1 MPISPDLRKV
11 HESGS
16 EVRFAHPH
24 AKAWP
29 GAVIGVAMIAI
40 AFVALEG
47 GGRWVLF
54 ALGALFAYGGFSSAL
69 HRMELTL
76 DLSRRRYTWRRGQVG
91 SLKSGEGGF
100 EDIEAVV
107 LVKDLERKGSDR
119 VEEWEVEL
127 VIRGWPRPVEVLET
141 KDEHTARDEAQRLAR
156 RLDAEL
162 RERTST

>member
-16 EVRFAHPH
+16 EIRFEHPH
-24 AKAWP
+24 ARAWP
-29 GAVIGVAMIAI
+29 GAVIGIALI
-40 AFVALEG
+40 AAAFVTLEG
-47 GGRWVLF
+47 TGRWVLL
-54 ALGALFAYGGFSSAL
+54 ALGALFTYGGLSGAL

-76 DLSRRRYTWRRGQVG
+76 DLARRRYTWRQGRVG
-91 SLKSGEGGF
+91 ALESGEGGF
-100 EDIEAVV
+100 EDIEAIV
-107 LVKDLERKGSDR
+107 LVKELERKGSDR

-141 KDEHTARDEAQRLAR
+141 KDEQAAREEARRLAG

>member
-16 EVRFAHPH
+16 EIRFEHPH
-24 AKAWP
+24 AKGWP
-29 GAVIGVAMIAI
+29 GFLVGVVLIAV
-40 AFVALEG
+40 AFVFLDG
-47 GGRWVLF
+47 GGRWVLL
-54 ALGALFAYGGFSSAL
+54 ALGALFAYGGLSSAL

-76 DLSRRRYTWRRGQVG
+76 DLARRRYHWRRGQVG
-91 SLKSGEGGF
+91 SLESGEGGF

-119 VEEWEVEL
+119 VDEWEVEL

-141 KDEHTARDEAQRLAR
+141 KDERKARDEAQRLAR